1 MKNIEMLLERQRS
14 FFEKGSTR
22 NIDFRIRQLL
32 HLKKSIKNNEPQILE
47 ALKKDLNKSP
57 FESYATEVGMVLEEI
72 NYLLKNIRRL
82 AKTERVRTP
91 ITQFPSVSRIY
102 KEPYGSVLIMAPWNY
117 PIQLSLSPLAGAI
130 AAGNCVILKPSEYAP
145 HSMAVLKK
153 VVEEVFPEKYAAVID
168 GDMEVN
174 KQLLQCKF
182 DYIFFTGSVAVG
194 KIIMSEAAKNLTP
207 VTLELGGKS
216 PCIVDETA
224 DIALAAKRIAWGK
237 FLNAGQTCV
246 APDYIL
252 VHEKVKEVLILELK
266 KQISKLYGNSPI
278 HNEEFPKIINERHFN
293 RLLSLIEEE
302 KVLFGGKYNRE
313 LLKIEP
319 TVLELDN
326 AESIIMKDEIF
337 GPLLPVLTFRSMKE
351 VKSFVN
357 SRPKPLALY
366 LFTTS
371 KGNEG
376 YIMKN
381 TSFGGGCVN
390 DTIVHLATTSMG
402 FGGVGE
408 SGMGSYHGN
417 LSFSTFSHSKSVL
430 KKSNILDIPL
440 RYPPYKNKINLLRK
454 IL

>member
-82 AKTERVRTP
+82 AKTEKVRTP

-145 HSMAVLKK
+145 HSMAVLIK
-153 VVEEVFPEKYAAVID
+153 VVEEVFPEKYAAVIE

-194 KIIMSEAAKNLTP
+194 KIIMAEAAKNLTP

-278 HNEEFPKIINERHFN
+278 QNEEFPKIINERHFN
-293 RLLSLIEEE
+293 RLLSLIEKE
-302 KVLFGGKYNRE
+302 KALFGGKYNRE

-337 GPLLPVLTFRSMKE
+337 GPLLPVMTFRSMKE
-351 VKSFVN
+351 VKNFVN
-357 SRPKPLALY
+357 NRPKPLALY

-371 KGNEG
+371 KVNEG

>member
-1 MKNIEMLLERQRS
+1 MRNIEMLLESQRN
-14 FFEKGSTR
+14 FFENGNTR

-32 HLKKSIKNNEPQILE
+32 NLKKSIKNNEPEILG

-57 FESYATEVGMVLEEI
+57 FEAYATEVGMVLEEI
-72 NYLLKNIRRL
+72 NYLIKNIRRL

-145 HSMAVLKK
+145 YSMAVLKK
-153 VVEEVFPEKYAAVID
+153 VVEEVFPEKYAAVIES
-168 GDMEVN
+168 DMEVN

-194 KIIMSEAAKNLTP
+194 KIIMAEAAKYLTP

-216 PCIVDETA
+216 PCIIDETA
-224 DIALAAKRIAWGK
+224 DISLAAKRIAWGK

-246 APDYIL
+246 APDYVL
-252 VHEKVKEVLILELK
+252 VQEKVKEALIKELK
-266 KQISKLYGNSPI
+266 RHILKLYGDAPI
-278 HNEEFPKIINERHFN
+278 DNEEYPKIINERHFN
-293 RLLSLIEEE
+293 RLLSLIDGEQ
-302 KVLFGGKYNRE
+302 VLVGGKHSSE

-319 TVLELDN
+319 TVLELEN
-326 AESIIMKDEIF
+326 AESLIMKDEIF
-337 GPLLPVLTFRSMKE
+337 GPLLPVLTFKSMEE
-351 VKSFVN
+351 VRNFVN

-371 KGNEG
+371 KGNER

-408 SGMGSYHGN
+408 SGMGSYHGK

-430 KKSNILDIPL
+430 KKSNLLDIPL

>member
-14 FFEKGSTR
+14 FFEKGNTR

-32 HLKKSIKNNEPQILE
+32 NLKKSIKNNEPQILE

-82 AKTERVRTP
+82 AKTEKVRTP

-145 HSMAVLKK
+145 HSMSVLKK
-153 VVEEVFPEKYAAVID
+153 VVEEVFPEKFAAVIE

-194 KIIMSEAAKNLTP
+194 KIIMAEAAKNLTP

-278 HNEEFPKIINERHFN
+278 QNEEFPKIINERHFN
-293 RLLSLIEEE
+293 RLLSLIEKE

-337 GPLLPVLTFRSMKE
+337 GPLLPVMTFRSMKE
-351 VKSFVN
+351 VKNFVN
-357 SRPKPLALY
+357 NRPKPLALY

-371 KGNEG
+371 KVNEG